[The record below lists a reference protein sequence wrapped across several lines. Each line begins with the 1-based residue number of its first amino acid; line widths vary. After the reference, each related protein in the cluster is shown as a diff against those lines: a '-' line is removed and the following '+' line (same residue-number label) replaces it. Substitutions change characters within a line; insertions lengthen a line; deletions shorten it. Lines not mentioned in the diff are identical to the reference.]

1 MSLRVVVWGPGN
13 VGGPAIRCVLA
24 NPALEL
30 AGVIVHSEA
39 KDDVD
44 AGELVGLPLT
54 GVRATRDVDA
64 ALATRPDALV
74 YAVNSDFRPLEAIEE
89 CCNALAAG
97 INVVTSGLYG
107 LLHPPSAEA
116 ALRERFESA
125 CRAGRSSFLASGID
139 PGFAI
144 DLLPIVLSGVCERIR
159 EIRIVENFNYEHYD
173 QPEAV
178 RNLVG
183 MGLPMTQTPP
193 MLLPIALEGV
203 WGGALRGLAGA
214 LGLAVDEIRSSVERH
229 PLETTVTNSMG
240 TFEAGTQGAFR
251 FEVAAVIDGEPKL
264 VVEHVTRITD
274 ETAPQWPRPAKQG
287 HHQVRIRGNPDLVV
301 TVECED
307 EAGNHAGG
315 GNSAAAARLVNAI
328 PTVCDSP
335 PGLLAAADLPII
347 SGRGL
352 VR

>member
-1 MSLRVVVWGPGN
+1 MITAVLR
-13 VGGPAIRCVLA
+13 
-24 NPALEL
+24 
-30 AGVIVHSEA
+30 SA
-39 KDDVD
+39 KMRV
-44 AGELVGLPLT
+44 
-54 GVRATRDVDA
+54 
-64 ALATRPDALV
+64 ALAVALS
-74 YAVNSDFRPLEAIEE
+74 AVLMLLVSGVALLE
-89 CCNALAAG
+89 CPFL
-97 INVVTSGLYG
+97 T
-107 LLHPPSAEA
+107 AEA
-116 ALRERFESA
+116 
-125 CRAGRSSFLASGID
+125 
-139 PGFAI
+139 
-144 DLLPIVLSGVCERIR
+144 
-159 EIRIVENFNYEHYD
+159 
-173 QPEAV
+173 
-178 RNLVG
+178 
-183 MGLPMTQTPP
+183 MTQTPP

-240 TFEAGTQGAFR
+240 TFVAGTQGAFR
-251 FEVAAVIDGEPKL
+251 CEVAAVIDGEPKL